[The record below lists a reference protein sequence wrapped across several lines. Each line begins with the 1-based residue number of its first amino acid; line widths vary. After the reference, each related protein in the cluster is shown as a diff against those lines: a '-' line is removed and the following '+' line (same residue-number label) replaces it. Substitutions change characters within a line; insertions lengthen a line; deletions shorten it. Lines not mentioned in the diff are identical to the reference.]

1 MNKVLKI
8 KFVKRKKIKKI
19 NPLKVKNNNNYY
31 YNKNKIVIKVLSCH
45 ILSLSACLF

>member
-19 NPLKVKNNNNYY
+19 SPLKFKNNNNN
-31 YNKNKIVIKVLSCH
+31 YNKNKIVIKMLSCH